1 MKMPFITKENGV
13 LNKKLISDLAKQAM
27 INVPHEREWDTMTSI
42 FDQNLF
48 AELLIRKCA
57 QLAGEAEENEHEGR
71 STYFVV
77 LEHFGLE

>member
-13 LNKKLISDLAKQAM
+13 LNKKLIDELKQQSQTVVGEGLGG
-27 INVPHEREWDTMTSI
+27 NYYELDPDK
-42 FDQNLF
+42 F